1 MLVGIENNHFGKMS
15 GIRDTCPEFRD
26 TCPDIRKLEISCDEI
41 SDTPDFWWEIKVVYV
56 RNESEL
62 LHSVDRHFRRLS
74 IKNRSGYSGHFGTHV
89 RNSPD
94 TVKTDDRQKGGV
106 ILLEKYK
113 TYVYSAS
120 VIPFRKLPNRTK
132 REYFR
137 FLFGLVDLE
146 LFESTYTPEK
156 SVRKKFRFFSSS
168 ALEFFWAVWNFM
180 TIDGDWK
187 SPNQI
192 LYWGERRRSPPSYE
206 SHWPY

>member
-1 MLVGIENNHFGKMS
+1 MKCSI
-15 GIRDTCPEFRD
+15 
-26 TCPDIRKLEISCDEI
+26 
-41 SDTPDFWWEIKVVYV
+41 TPDFLWKIKLVHV

-106 ILLEKYK
+106 ILFEKYK
-113 TYVYSAS
+113 TYVYYHRSERLCS
-120 VIPFRKLPNRTK
+120 QQLLFPFRKLPNRTK
-132 REYFR
+132 RKYFR

-156 SVRKKFRFFSSS
+156 SVRKIFRFFSSS
-168 ALEFFWAVWNFM
+168 ALEFFWAV
-180 TIDGDWK
+180 
-187 SPNQI
+187 
-192 LYWGERRRSPPSYE
+192 
-206 SHWPY
+206 